1 MNKRLIFLLV
11 LMSFSNLVLA
21 ADPDF
26 YRSTGKIYGAYGAA
40 LILILGL
47 LVYLFSIDKKLSKIE
62 RQLEDE

>member
-1 MNKRLIFLLV
+1 MGAAGIDECRRHFQG
-11 LMSFSNLVLA
+11 LVLA

-26 YRSTGKIYGAYGAA
+26 YRSTGKIYGAYSAA